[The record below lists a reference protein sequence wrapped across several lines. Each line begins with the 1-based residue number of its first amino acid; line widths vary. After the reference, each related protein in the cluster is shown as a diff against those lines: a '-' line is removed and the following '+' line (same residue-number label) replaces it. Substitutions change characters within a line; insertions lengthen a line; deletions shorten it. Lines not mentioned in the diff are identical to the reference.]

1 MEYRCSNCNK
11 YLGQIKRLDIWS
23 FTRSKKLE
31 VDGDTLVVT
40 CKCGERTEIDLSVYK
55 EQLAN
60 QKEIPL
66 KEILAITDEKK
77 LEE

>member
-31 VDGDTLVVT
+31 VDGDTLVAT

-66 KEILAITDEKK
+66 KEILAIIDKKK
-77 LEE
+77 LED